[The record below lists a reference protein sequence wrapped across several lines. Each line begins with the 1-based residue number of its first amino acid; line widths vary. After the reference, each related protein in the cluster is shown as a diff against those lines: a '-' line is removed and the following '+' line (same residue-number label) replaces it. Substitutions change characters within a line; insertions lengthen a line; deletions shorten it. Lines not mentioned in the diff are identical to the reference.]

1 MNFAFIGARGA
12 GKSRLSRKFAKCI
25 DQLYLSTDTLLSYE
39 AGGISIRQIVE
50 KDGWRGLRDQEYH
63 LLEKLVNMKS
73 IVIDCGGGIIVDL
86 DEAGNEIFSKR
97 KTDLLKQN
105 CRVIYLRRDLKWL
118 LSRGTESSHRP
129 QLSENYEAVIQN
141 RLPWYEQVADYT
153 LDLTGRDVTDGIE
166 ELINKFKLQV

>member
-12 GKSRLSRKFAKCI
+12 GKSRLSRKFAKRI

-39 AGGISIRQIVE
+39 AGGMSIRQIVE
-50 KDGWRGLRDQEYH
+50 KDGWQGLREQEYH
-63 LLEKLVNMKS
+63 LLQKLVTMES

-97 KTDLLKQN
+97 KTDLLKHN
-105 CRVIYLRRDLKWL
+105 CRVVYLRRDLKWL
-118 LSRGTESSHRP
+118 LSRGSESSHRP
-129 QLSENYEAVIQN
+129 QLSHNYEAVIEK

-166 ELINKFKLQV
+166 ELVTMFKL